1 VGGGSSSDDGGRCSV
16 EPSGSEI
23 TSVTCSDH
31 RPFPSS
37 TLRPLLLACGKRED
51 CSRFSNFRA
60 CNFPSLLPKLR
71 CNFMH
76 AREILRA

>member
-1 VGGGSSSDDGGRCSV
+1 MTGVGVQLNRLGSKL
-16 EPSGSEI
+16 
-23 TSVTCSDH
+23 H
-31 RPFPSS
+31 RLRVGT
-37 TLRPLLLACGKRED
+37 TLRPLLLACGKREN

-60 CNFPSLLPKLR
+60 CNFLSPLPKLR